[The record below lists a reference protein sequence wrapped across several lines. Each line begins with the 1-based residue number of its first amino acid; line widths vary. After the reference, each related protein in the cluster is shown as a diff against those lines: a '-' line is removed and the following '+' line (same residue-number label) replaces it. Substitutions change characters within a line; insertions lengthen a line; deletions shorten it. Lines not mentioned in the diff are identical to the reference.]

1 MANSKSPTC
10 SPFPKW
16 VSPDITDVIGRSNI
30 PREWNLFVL
39 ISDEQGTKSPSIS
52 GHSFSV
58 GFCRGLK
65 AGMAE
70 LIHSEI

>member
-1 MANSKSPTC
+1 MGSSRYRGRYWSLGNSA
-10 SPFPKW
+10 
-16 VSPDITDVIGRSNI
+16 
-30 PREWNLFVL
+30 EWKLFVL